1 MFICNTQY
9 VLCPVSFRLT
19 AASLK
24 DYAVVCSA
32 KHKVTVTAG
41 RRKRS
46 ATTRNAHVIIV
57 DGPLEK
63 LILCTETETKSTI
76 TLMDPANDVIV
87 ADTSFDKGEVYLVPN
102 PLPGRWE
109 LSVSASSG
117 HYRFTVK
124 VLSDEKIDFAHDF
137 VLLPQRRI
145 TRKEA
150 LIPHPLSGK

>member
-1 MFICNTQY
+1 MCICNTQY
-9 VLCPVSFRLT
+9 VVCPVSFRLT

-32 KHKVTVTAG
+32 KHKVTRG
-41 RRKRS
+41 KRS

-87 ADTSFDKGEVYLVPN
+87 ADTSFDKGVVYLVPN

-109 LSVSASSG
+109 LSVSASS
-117 HYRFTVK
+117 HI
-124 VLSDEKIDFAHDF
+124 IDS
-137 VLLPQRRI
+137 R
-145 TRKEA
+145 
-150 LIPHPLSGK
+150 